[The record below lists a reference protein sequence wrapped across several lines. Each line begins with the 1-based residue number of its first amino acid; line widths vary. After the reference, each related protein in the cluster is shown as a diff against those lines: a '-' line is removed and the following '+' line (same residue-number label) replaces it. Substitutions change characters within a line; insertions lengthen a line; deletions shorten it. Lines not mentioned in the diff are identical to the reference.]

1 MKRDN
6 GLYPSKSWKSLLWG
20 NVRRPTDIGFPIMW
34 LLLGPSGEC
43 SFQSFV
49 HYPFARFT
57 FFFSFPYSLSLL
69 SHSFHYDFLLQ
80 FNLYYIFTCFH
91 GCFILIFFFLG
102 LFYFIFHCVF
112 SSHPFLLQLF
122 TDFLLTALPCMQDT
136 LFYLSLFY
144 YEVHTAPLLSSRPY
158 IFFFTCIPTNMCG
171 PFQKPQY
178 FYSGYTNDIQGYS

>member
-91 GCFILIFFFLG
+91 GCFILIFFFFG
-102 LFYFIFHCVF
+102 FILFHLPLCFFFSPLSTPTFHRFSTYSSTMYARYFI
-112 SSHPFLLQLF
+112 
-122 TDFLLTALPCMQDT
+122 
-136 LFYLSLFY
+136 LS
-144 YEVHTAPLLSSRPY
+144 
-158 IFFFTCIPTNMCG
+158 
-171 PFQKPQY
+171 
-178 FYSGYTNDIQGYS
+178 